1 MYKVKVDDK
10 AVKYLRTLDV
20 KVQRQIVH
28 KLQTL
33 AQNPRPAGYI
43 AIKGVK
49 DLCRI
54 RCGNYRIIYSIR
66 DRELLILVVRIGDR
80 KNVYER
86 LV

>member
-1 MYKVKVDDK
+1 MYKVKVEDK
-10 AVKYLRTLDV
+10 AVKFVRTLDA
-20 KVQRQIVH
+20 KTQKQIVH

-33 AQNPRPAGYI
+33 AQNPRLAGYV

-54 RCGNYRIIYSIR
+54 RCGDYRIVYSIR
-66 DRELLILVVRIGDR
+66 DRELLVLVVRIGDR